1 MDSKLWNLEY
11 GIYGIDLKNGIW
23 NVDSTIWNGQNRGI
37 YGNFGMEFPKLW
49 NFIIM
54 LNIQGSQVL
63 NSKTG
68 QIRAI

>member
-23 NVDSTIWNGQNRGI
+23 NMEWPKSWN
-37 YGNFGMEFPKLW
+37 LW
-49 NFIIM
+49 NFFIM
-54 LNIQGSQVL
+54 SNIQGSQVL
-63 NSKTG
+63 HSKAG